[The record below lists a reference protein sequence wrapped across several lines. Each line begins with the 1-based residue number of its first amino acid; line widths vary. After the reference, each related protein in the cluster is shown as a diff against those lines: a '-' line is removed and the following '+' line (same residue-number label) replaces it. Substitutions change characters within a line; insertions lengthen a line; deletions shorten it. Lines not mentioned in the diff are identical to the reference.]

1 MGLSRAGGSASVASV
16 FARGTPQALALLRA
30 AWPAAVGPELARR
43 TEVLAL
49 EGSALRIRV
58 PDLRWRKVLHRMQPE
73 ILERLRRVAGELA
86 PRRLGFSECPAW
98 RPEPDPEPFDGMRS
112 SALSPPPMWGGE
124 RGGGSMNEAPA
135 AALPDGVASAAR
147 AIEDPEIRSRFERS
161 AARYLTRFRDA

>member
-73 ILERLRRVAGELA
+73 ILERLRRVAGDLA

-98 RPEPDPEPFDGMRS
+98 RPEPDPEPSDRMRS
-112 SALSPPPMWGGE
+112 SELPPP
-124 RGGGSMNEAPA
+124 P
-135 AALPDGVASAAR
+135 AALPDGVVSAAR

>member
-30 AWPAAVGPELARR
+30 AWPAAVGRELARR

-49 EGSALRIRV
+49 EGSALRVRV

-73 ILERLRRVAGELA
+73 ILKRLRDVAGDLV
-86 PRRLGFSECPAW
+86 PRQLGFNEGPPG
-98 RPEPDPEPFDGMRS
+98 RPEPAPQPSDGLLCS
-112 SALSPPPMWGGE
+112 ELPSPLRGGE
-124 RGGGSMNEAPA
+124 P
-135 AALPDGVASAAR
+135 AALPEGLAAAAD

-161 AARYLTRFRDA
+161 AARYLTRFRNA